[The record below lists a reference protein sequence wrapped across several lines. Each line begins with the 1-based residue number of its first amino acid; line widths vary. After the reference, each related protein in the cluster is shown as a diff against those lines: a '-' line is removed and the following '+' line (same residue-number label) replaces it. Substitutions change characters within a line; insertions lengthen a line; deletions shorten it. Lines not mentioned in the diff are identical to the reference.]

1 MHPQISVMERPRH
14 TTAAPDPADPP
25 LALASAGSGPL
36 LQRDYW
42 GVIDGCRLSPRE
54 IIDLLAARFG
64 EVAPPE
70 LVRFERADGAGTP
83 LSVGDELTV
92 KIFGAGTYAV
102 RVLHRDELSL
112 TVGTVRGHPEAGRI
126 TFGAYPNARGDVVFH
141 IRSRARSSSRQHYW
155 GFLTAGEPMQTNTW
169 ADFINRLAAMAGDGV
184 IGFLHAETREVEPE
198 PDEDEPKPTFLARS
212 EPTPSESSP
221 REPSPRER
229 PWSKPWPSGAS

>member
-1 MHPQISVMERPRH
+1 MERPRH
-14 TTAAPDPADPP
+14 TTLAPDPVALP

-42 GVIDGCRLSPRE
+42 GVIDGCRLSPHE
-54 IIDLLAARFG
+54 IIDLLAARFWD
-64 EVAPPE
+64 VAPPD
-70 LVRFERADGAGTP
+70 LVRFKRADGAETP

-102 RVLHRDELSL
+102 RVLHRDALSL

-126 TFGAYPNARGDVVFH
+126 TFGAYPNSRGDVVLH

-169 ADFINRLAAMAGDGV
+169 ADFINRLAAMAGEGV
-184 IGFLHAETREVEPE
+184 IGFLHAETREVQPE

-212 EPTPSESSP
+212 EPVQSEPARSESSP
-221 REPSPRER
+221 REQPS
-229 PWSKPWPSGAS
+229 WSKSWPSGAS

>member
-83 LSVGDELTV
+83 LSVGL
-92 KIFGAGTYAV
+92 FAGTWCSYTGPTAPGPPGE
-102 RVLHRDELSL
+102 RRS
-112 TVGTVRGHPEAGRI
+112 PI
-126 TFGAYPNARGDVVFH
+126 TSA
-141 IRSRARSSSRQHYW
+141 IR
-155 GFLTAGEPMQTNTW
+155 
-169 ADFINRLAAMAGDGV
+169 
-184 IGFLHAETREVEPE
+184 
-198 PDEDEPKPTFLARS
+198 
-212 EPTPSESSP
+212 
-221 REPSPRER
+221 
-229 PWSKPWPSGAS
+229 